1 MQLEL
6 HPIKYELSKY
16 SGFWATQVTTMMM
29 QAESKMFCLTDK
41 TM

>member
-6 HPIKYELSKY
+6 HHIKYELSKD

-29 QAESKMFCLTDK
+29 QAENKMVCLTGK